1 MKQFIIVCAFVAL
14 SAGFAFGQDLAKNN
28 DTPKPKPPV
37 TTAALTPEE
46 IKEGKDILADAQK
59 FALTREGAQ
68 KVFTETVKN
77 TPEARLLAYD
87 SWWAAV
93 QGLEGLQIKMNK
105 LIARAQ
111 ERSGCNACSIDLEKG
126 TLSAAPAK

>member
-1 MKQFIIVCAFVAL
+1 MKKLSYSIIVVAII
-14 SAGFAFGQDLAKNN
+14 AGFAFGQDLAKHS
-28 DTPKPKPPV
+28 DKPAETKPLV
-37 TTAALTPEE
+37 TTAKLSPEE
-46 IKEGKDILADAQK
+46 MKEGKEIITDAQK
-59 FALTREGAQ
+59 FGVQRESAQ

-93 QGLEGLQIKMNK
+93 QGLEGLQVKMNK

-111 ERSGCNACSIDLEKG
+111 ERSGCKNCGIDLEKG
-126 TLSAAPAK
+126 TLTAQAK

>member
-1 MKQFIIVCAFVAL
+1 MKNLIIVCAFVAL
-14 SAGFAFGQDLAKNN
+14 IAGFAFGQDLAKNN
-28 DTPKPKPPV
+28 DTPKAKPPV
-37 TTAALTPEE
+37 TSANLSPEE
-46 IKEGKDILADAQK
+46 IKEGKDIIADAQK

-87 SWWAAV
+87 SWWAAAT
-93 QGLEGLQIKMNK
+93 GLDGLQSKMNK

-111 ERSGCNACSIDLEKG
+111 ERTGCKDCGIDLEKG
-126 TLSAAPAK
+126 TLSATPAK